1 MYHSI
6 QETTTLKENRCRYWK
21 LMGLAAVCAA
31 LTVLLFSF
39 IALNDSYVTVIYKSG
54 TVPLIVAWTK
64 YFSMKISDEL
74 KKTMV
79 NCPYECDIL
88 ERSDVDETR
97 TPDAYIFHGRDLNA
111 SDLPQRYPHQLMVMM
126 LFEAPPNAGRAL
138 FEVPPDYFNA
148 TLTYQTD
155 SVYRWPYGKF
165 EKRTDDEDSSSI
177 ITDEQLRAALPR
189 KKKGPLLLVSHCDT
203 HSLREETIRKMS
215 EVIKITISGECNSY
229 YPAADKE
236 YCPKFNK
243 CEEDL
248 IATHRFY
255 ISFENSLC
263 KGYITEK
270 FFKRISQM
278 LVPIVQNREIY
289 NDEEIPPDSFIA
301 VDDFR
306 SIKDLG
312 KHLENLLY
320 NDTEYMK
327 YFKWTKRYRKPYSF
341 ISDVGCKLCGDLH
354 AKRRLQ
360 INNIRK
366 HYFQNQCCIHFE

>member
-138 FEVPPDYFNA
+138 FE
-148 TLTYQTD
+148 
-155 SVYRWPYGKF
+155 
-165 EKRTDDEDSSSI
+165 
-177 ITDEQLRAALPR
+177 LRAALPR